1 MTLFSEASW
10 KATRQEGDD
19 QPSPLGGPFACL
31 VARPLQASVAA
42 LETGLLNEVSLG
54 SLARK
59 GFILEEIRPLARL
72 AAARLLRLL
81 FH

>member
-1 MTLFSEASW
+1 MVNQAPRWYHLPASW
-10 KATRQEGDD
+10 
-19 QPSPLGGPFACL
+19 LGLF
-31 VARPLQASVAA
+31 RPLQASATA

-59 GFILEEIRPLARL
+59 GFILEEIRPRARL
-72 AAARLLRLL
+72 PVARLLRLL